1 MAQTYATHAHH
12 PIPTDIASVFAL
24 IALIASIGAWL
35 FGWLTIPV
43 SVVSLS
49 FAVAV
54 LVAIS
59 RTYITTLQDR
69 IIMLEMKIRCAELL
83 PAGKSALLSKL
94 SPKQVAALR
103 FASDDELEALLERSI
118 SDNLPPRVI
127 KQSIKNWRPDYHRT

>member
-12 PIPTDIASVFAL
+12 PIPTYIASVFAL
-24 IALIASIGAWL
+24 IAMIASIGAWL

-94 SPKQVAALR
+94 SPKQVVALR
-103 FASDDELEALLERSI
+103 FASDEELGALLEQST
-118 SDNLPPRVI
+118 SGNLPPKVI

>member
-12 PIPTDIASVFAL
+12 PIPTYIASVFAL

-59 RTYITTLQDR
+59 RTYITALQDR
-69 IIMLEMKIRCAELL
+69 IIMLEMKIRCAERL
-83 PAGKSALLSKL
+83 PAGKSGLLGKL

-118 SDNLPPRVI
+118 SDNLPPRLI

>member
-12 PIPTDIASVFAL
+12 PIPTYIASVFAL

-103 FASDDELEALLERSI
+103 FASDHELEALLERSI